1 MKIYGNVASYR
12 RTNPI
17 RKLFS
22 RSQAIHYRVQ
32 TFPTRNGRIAVIFE
46 DISERKRSEETR
58 NWLASFPELNPTPVV
73 EVDFQGN
80 IQYSNPTAK
89 KAFPDLLSKGITH
102 PWLTQLERVV
112 QEFKKGDVQTITR
125 DVSVGNAYYQ
135 QTMSYIPDNQRI
147 RIYSVEIT
155 ARIIAEEAL
164 RKAREQLEI
173 RVQERTKE
181 LLGAN
186 KQLQMEIGERKRV
199 EAALVESE
207 GRYRTLFETS
217 PDTIIL
223 LDMNKKIL
231 FANQQAASVHGFRE
245 AKKLIGM
252 DVTELIAP
260 EDRERVCQDLL
271 QTLELGTLREI
282 EYIILTK
289 GQVTISSRV
298 KYIDCEKR

>member
-1 MKIYGNVASYR
+1 M
-12 RTNPI
+12 
-17 RKLFS
+17 
-22 RSQAIHYRVQ
+22 
-32 TFPTRNGRIAVIFE
+32 
-46 DISERKRSEETR
+46 
-58 NWLASFPELNPTPVV
+58 VV
-73 EVDFQGN
+73 
-80 IQYSNPTAK
+80 K
-89 KAFPDLLSKGITH
+89 
-102 PWLTQLERVV
+102 
-112 QEFKKGDVQTITR
+112 EFKKGNDQTITR
-125 DVSVGNAYYQ
+125 DISVGASHYQ
-135 QTMSYIPDNQRI
+135 QTMSYIPDNKRI

-173 RVQERTKE
+173 RVHERTKE

-186 KQLQMEIGERKRV
+186 KQLQMEIGERRRV

-231 FANQQAASVHGFRE
+231 FANQQAASVHGFQD

-260 EDRERVCQDLL
+260 EDRGRVCQNL
-271 QTLELGTLREI
+271 
-282 EYIILTK
+282 
-289 GQVTISSRV
+289 
-298 KYIDCEKR
+298 